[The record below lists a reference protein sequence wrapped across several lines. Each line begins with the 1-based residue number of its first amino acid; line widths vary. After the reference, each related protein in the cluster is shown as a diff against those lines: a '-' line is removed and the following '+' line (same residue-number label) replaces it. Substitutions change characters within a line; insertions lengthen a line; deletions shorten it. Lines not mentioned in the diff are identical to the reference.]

1 VIDMWPYLA
10 KVLVSAL
17 ILVGAAELG
26 KRSAFAGAVLISLP
40 LSTVLAMTWL
50 YLDTGDAHASAALAE
65 GVAWLVLPSLA
76 LFVVM
81 PWAIL
86 RAGWGYWPSLAAGCV
101 ATALCYGATWA
112 LLRRFGVTP

>member
-1 VIDMWPYLA
+1 MWPYIA

-26 KRSAFAGAVLISLP
+26 KRSTFAGAVLISLP
-40 LSTVLAMTWL
+40 ISTILAMTWL
-50 YLDTGDAHASAALAE
+50 YLDTGDARTAATLAE

-76 LFVVM
+76 LFIVM

-86 RAGWGYWPSLAAGCV
+86 RAGWGFWPALFLGCA
-101 ATALCYGATWA
+101 ATALCYGAVWA
-112 LLRRFGVTP
+112 LLRRFGVSI